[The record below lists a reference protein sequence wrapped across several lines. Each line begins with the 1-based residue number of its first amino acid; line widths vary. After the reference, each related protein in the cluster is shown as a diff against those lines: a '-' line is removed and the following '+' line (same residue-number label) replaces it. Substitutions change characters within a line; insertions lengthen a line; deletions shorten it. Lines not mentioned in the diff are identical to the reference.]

1 MQRPKT
7 FKRGRLVLV
16 LMAGGIGYLIG
27 GWQTVALHSADLSA
41 AEAVAQRF
49 PQAWQDA
56 SAVTKASAASS
67 AINMSA
73 ASPSAARTMGDTRL
87 ALFSPVPMVP
97 QVVPPQAL
105 QAAAENAPQA
115 VAPPTV
121 QMAAL
126 EQAGPSPLPMVTAPP
141 RPPAAAQTTDARTAV
156 AAAAAAAAARHR
168 ANRPGYLL
176 DDAQIASIK
185 HRLNLT
191 PDQEQM
197 WPAVEAALRNI
208 AYAKAK
214 EEHRRGSA
222 DTVQAA
228 AVDPDSAEVQGL
240 KSAAVPLIMSF
251 NSEQKEEVRNLA
263 HVMGLDQL
271 ATQF

>member
-1 MQRPKT
+1 MRRPKT
-7 FKRGRLVLV
+7 FKRGRMVSV

-27 GWQTVALHSADLSA
+27 GWQTAALRSADLSA

-49 PQAWQDA
+49 PQAWKDA
-56 SAVTKASAASS
+56 SPVTKAFAASS
-67 AINMSA
+67 AMNVSA

-87 ALFSPVPMVP
+87 ALFSPEPMVP

-105 QAAAENAPQA
+105 QAAENAPQA
-115 VAPPTV
+115 VAQPTV

-126 EQAGPSPLPMVTAPP
+126 EQAGPSPLPVVSAPP
-141 RPPAAAQTTDARTAV
+141 RPPAAAQTNDARTA
-156 AAAAAAAAARHR
+156 AAVAAAAARHR

-191 PDQEQM
+191 PDQEHM

-208 AYAKAK
+208 AYAKAR
-214 EEHRRGSA
+214 EERRRGGA
-222 DTVQAA
+222 DAVQAA

-251 NSEQKEEVRNLA
+251 SAEQKEEVRNLA